1 MATVLKFD
9 RVSEKSSAAPETRAE
24 RRIRITSRGLAMMFT
39 ILLAAFA
46 LIMAVGFIAMIF
58 YTGEYLRIGP
68 EGCYIGGG
76 PANSIAFGALPL
88 QHRLIYVVV
97 GIVRYTPVLM
107 LFWHLRSLF
116 RLYARGETFSRGAGV
131 TFSRIGGWLCV
142 YAVSPLVCHI
152 ALSATGYEVDKA
164 WLHMASVQAFILGL
178 LVFVIGQV
186 MQVGREIQE
195 DREGFV

>member
-9 RVSEKSSAAPETRAE
+9 PLPEKSPAPQTAAE
-24 RRIRITSRGLAMMFT
+24 RRIRFTSRGLAMLFV
-39 ILLAAFA
+39 ILFATFA
-46 LIMAVGFIAMIF
+46 LIMVAGFAAMLF
-58 YTGEYLRIGP
+58 YKGQYLRIGP

-76 PANSIAFGALPL
+76 PTDSIAFGALPL
-88 QHRLIYVVV
+88 QHRLIYVAV
-97 GIVRYTPVLM
+97 GVVRYAPVLM
-107 LFWHLRSLF
+107 LFWHLRGLF
-116 RLYARGETFSRGAGV
+116 RLYARGETFSRDAGA
-131 TFSRIGGWLCV
+131 TFSRIGGWLGV
-142 YAVSPLVCHI
+142 YAVSPLVCHV

-195 DREGFV
+195 DREGFI